1 MSSETSLLNN
11 IASPVL
17 GYDLMIALN
26 RLKMEI
32 DQTDIKNIVENIA
45 NLERELS
52 SHISDL
58 SDSVNNMSSNIDQL
72 VERVTALEGSVNDL
86 DNRVSKLEGGG
97 S

>member
-11 IASPVL
+11 SASPVL

-32 DQTDIKNIVENIA
+32 DQTDIKNIVEQ
-45 NLERELS
+45 
-52 SHISDL
+52 ISDL
-58 SDSVNNMSSNIDQL
+58 GGQIAELNNTMNDRFSTVERNIDQL
-72 VERVTALEGSVNDL
+72 VERVTALEGSVDDL
-86 DNRVSKLEGGG
+86 DDRVKALEGG